1 MPIYQYTARTEDG
14 QLIREVMVYRD
25 EPGLRQ
31 HLRRKSLYVLDVV
44 ERRTRRFSLRS
55 RIRLGDLIIM
65 CRQLR
70 TMVNAG
76 MPLLTGLEAL
86 AEQSTNPAL
95 KDVLKEVARSVGSGR
110 TLANSLADYPHIFP
124 ELLILLV
131 RSGEEGGRLPEALRE
146 ASRQLELQMEIRQK
160 LISALIYP
168 AVTLF
173 ATAGTLTAMMLWIVP
188 MFKQIYKDLHA
199 TLPAVTLTLVA
210 ISDLLVQRGWIVILA
225 IIASVV
231 ALRRYNRT
239 PEGRDRID
247 GMKLKAP
254 VLGALFSKSAAAN
267 LTGCLAGL
275 LESGVPLIQ
284 ALDTSA
290 RVCGNTVMGAAA
302 RNAAERVTTGS
313 RLSDELELSGQFP
326 LMVVRMVG
334 IAEDAGN
341 MPEVLRQISASYIED
356 VEYTIRRIMTMIEPI
371 MVLCVGGV
379 VGFVLVALYYPI
391 FNLGNAFV
399 AGA

>member
-1 MPIYQYTARTEDG
+1 
-14 QLIREVMVYRD
+14 
-25 EPGLRQ
+25 
-31 HLRRKSLYVLDVV
+31 
-44 ERRTRRFSLRS
+44 
-55 RIRLGDLIIM
+55 
-65 CRQLR
+65 
-70 TMVNAG
+70 
-76 MPLLTGLEAL
+76 
-86 AEQSTNPAL
+86 
-95 KDVLKEVARSVGSGR
+95 
-110 TLANSLADYPHIFP
+110 
-124 ELLILLV
+124 
-131 RSGEEGGRLPEALRE
+131 
-146 ASRQLELQMEIRQK
+146 MEIRQK

-247 GMKLKAP
+247 GLKLKAP